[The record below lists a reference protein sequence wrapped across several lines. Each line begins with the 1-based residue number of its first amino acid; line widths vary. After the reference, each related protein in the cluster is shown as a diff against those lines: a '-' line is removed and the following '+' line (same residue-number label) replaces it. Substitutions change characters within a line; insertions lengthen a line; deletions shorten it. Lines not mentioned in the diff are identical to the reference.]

1 MTFVKCQA
9 SRRFCDGTMQRM
21 PFARFDD
28 VKPGRSRSL
37 ALTSP
42 VNTLLAFK
50 PGEVADVLAELEEE
64 VERGRWVG
72 GWVSYEAAPGVDPTL
87 TVRGGSETTFGPLPL
102 ACFGVFE
109 ASQPATELP
118 TRGYDLGEW
127 APAIDAGQHAHDVHR
142 IREEIRQG
150 NVYQVNHTFR
160 LSAPFAGDPLSFYGD
175 LVRSQNGGYCAYLG
189 FGRWQVLSASPELFF
204 EWRDGLLLSRPM
216 KGTIQRGRDRA
227 EDARMQAALR
237 SSAKDRAENVMIV
250 DMVRND
256 LGRVARAGTV
266 EVPSLFATEKYD
278 TVWQLTSTV
287 SAEPRPGTT
296 LAEVF
301 AALFPAA
308 SITGAPKVA
317 AMELISR
324 LETNPRGVYCGAIG
338 YGGPAQDG
346 APIWRFNVG
355 IRTVLIDLESARGW
369 YGTGGG
375 ITYDSTPSGEYA
387 EAMLK
392 TRVLARRSSDFDL
405 LETIRWTP
413 DAGFRHLERHVR
425 RLMTS
430 ADYFDVPVSDA
441 HVREALAEAV
451 RGVDRPRRVRLGV
464 SRQGRVTVDIG
475 QMPKMFDPV
484 RLAVDHVPVDSSDPF
499 LRHKTSRREVFE
511 AAAARHPDAD
521 DVILINGRGEL
532 TETTIAS
539 LVMETDGRWVTP
551 PLESGCLPGVERAH
565 LLASGEIHEQVIYP
579 ADLDRASGVARV
591 NSLRGWEPATLALS
605 EQRPSLTRT

>member
-1 MTFVKCQA
+1 MNA
-9 SRRFCDGTMQRM
+9 MA
-21 PFARFDD
+21 FARFDD

-37 ALTSP
+37 ALVSP
-42 VNTLLAFK
+42 VNTLQAFSAE
-50 PGEVADVLAELEEE
+50 EVVGVLAELEEE

-72 GWVSYEAAPGVDPTL
+72 GWVSYEAAPGINPAL
-87 TVRGGSETTFGPLPL
+87 AVRGGSEATFGPLPL

-109 ASQPATELP
+109 SCRPASELP
-118 TRGYDLGEW
+118 AAGYTLGEW
-127 APAIDAGQHAHDVHR
+127 APAVDATHHARDVQL
-142 IREEIRQG
+142 IREQIRQG

-160 LSAPFAGDPLSFYGD
+160 LTAPFAGDPLSFYRD
-175 LVRSQNGGYCAYLG
+175 LVRSQNGGYCAFLD
-189 FGRWQVLSASPELFF
+189 FSRWRVLSASPELFF
-204 EWRDGLLLSRPM
+204 EWRDGLLVSRPM
-216 KGTIQRGRDRA
+216 KGTIQRGRGGA
-227 EDARMQAALR
+227 EDVEMQAALR

-256 LGRVARAGTV
+256 LGRVAKAGTV
-266 EVPSLFATEKYD
+266 EVPTLFATEKYD

-287 SAEPRPGTT
+287 TAEPRPGTT

-324 LETNPRGVYCGAIG
+324 LEANPRGVYCGAIG
-338 YGGPAQDG
+338 YGGPRRDG
-346 APIWRFNVG
+346 TPLWRFNVG
-355 IRTVLIDLESARGW
+355 IRTVLIDQATGRGW

-387 EAMLK
+387 EALLK

-413 DAGFRHLERHVR
+413 DAGFRHLDRHVR
-425 RLMTS
+425 RLMAS

-441 HVREALAEAV
+441 HVREALEEAV
-451 RGVDRPRRVRLGV
+451 RGVDLPQRVRLRV
-464 SRQGRVTVDIG
+464 SRQGGITVGTGRIPVVSG
-475 QMPKMFDPV
+475 PV
-484 RLAVDHVPVDSSDPF
+484 RLAVDEVPVDSSDPF

-511 AAAARHPDAD
+511 KAAARHPYAD
-521 DVILINGRGEL
+521 DVILVNERGEL

-539 LVMETDGRWVTP
+539 LVAEVDGRWVTP
-551 PLESGCLPGVERAH
+551 PLDSGCLPGVERAH
-565 LLASGEIHEQVIYP
+565 LLSAGKVHESVLFP
-579 ADLDRASGVARV
+579 ADVGRATGLARV
-591 NSLRGWEPATLALS
+591 NSLRGWESATLAVS
-605 EQRPSLTRT
+605 EPRSSLTGT

>member
-1 MTFVKCQA
+1 MRA
-9 SRRFCDGTMQRM
+9 MA
-21 PFARFDD
+21 FARFDD

-37 ALTSP
+37 ALVSP
-42 VNTLLAFK
+42 VKTLQALGA
-50 PGEVADVLAELEEE
+50 GEVAGVLAELEEE
-64 VERGRWVG
+64 VLRGRWVG
-72 GWVSYEAAPGVDPTL
+72 GWVSYEAAPGINPTL
-87 TVRGGSETTFGPLPL
+87 TVRDGSEATFGSLPL

-109 ASQPATELP
+109 SAHPATELP
-118 TRGYDLGEW
+118 TAGYDLGEW
-127 APAIDAGQHAHDVHR
+127 VPAIDAAQHAHDVQR

-160 LSAPFAGDPLSFYGD
+160 LTALFTGDALSLYGD
-175 LVRSQNGGYCAYLG
+175 LVRSQNGGYCAFLD

-204 EWRDGLLLSRPM
+204 EWRDGLVVSRPM
-216 KGTIQRGRDRA
+216 KGTIQRGRDGA
-227 EDARMQAALR
+227 EDIDMQATL
-237 SSAKDRAENVMIV
+237 SASPKDRAENVMIV

-287 SAEPRPGTT
+287 TAEPRTGTA

-324 LETNPRGVYCGAIG
+324 LEADQRGVYCGAIG
-338 YGGPAQDG
+338 YGGPG
-346 APIWRFNVG
+346 KNGIPIWRFNVG
-355 IRTVLIDLESARGW
+355 IRTVLIDKANERGW

-387 EAMLK
+387 EALLK

-405 LETIRWTP
+405 LETMRWTP
-413 DAGFRHLERHVR
+413 DAGFHHLGRHLR
-425 RLMTS
+425 RLMAS
-430 ADYFDVPVSDA
+430 ADYFDVPVSNA
-441 HVREALAEAV
+441 HVREALEEAL
-451 RGVDRPRRVRLGV
+451 RGVDRPQRVRLRV
-464 SRQGRVTVDIG
+464 SRQGGITVDIG
-475 QMPKMFDPV
+475 PTPKAFEPV
-484 RLAVDHVPVDSSDPF
+484 RLAVDHVPVDSNDPF
-499 LRHKTSRREVFE
+499 LRHKTSRRELYE
-511 AAAARHPDAD
+511 AAAARHPYAD
-521 DVILINGRGEL
+521 DVILVNERGEL

-539 LVMETDGRWVTP
+539 LVAEVDGRWVTP

-565 LLASGEIHEQVIYP
+565 LLAVGEIGERVLYP
-579 ADLDRASGVARV
+579 ADLDRATGLARV
-591 NSLRGWEPATLALS
+591 NSLREWESATLAVP
-605 EQRPSLTRT
+605 EQRSSLTGT

>member
-1 MTFVKCQA
+1 MRGMA
-9 SRRFCDGTMQRM
+9 
-21 PFARFDD
+21 FARFDD

-37 ALTSP
+37 ALVSP
-42 VNTLLAFK
+42 VKTLQALSA
-50 PGEVADVLAELEEE
+50 GEAAGVLAELEEE

-72 GWVSYEAAPGVDPTL
+72 GWVSYEAAPGINPAL
-87 TVRGGSETTFGPLPL
+87 TVRDGSEATFGPLPL

-109 ASQPATELP
+109 SSQPATELP
-118 TRGYDLGEW
+118 TAGYDLGGWE
-127 APAIDAGQHAHDVHR
+127 PVIDAAQHAHDVQR

-160 LSAPFAGDPLSFYGD
+160 LTAPFTGDALSFYGD
-175 LVRSQNGGYCAYLG
+175 LVRSQNGGYCAFLD

-204 EWRDGLLLSRPM
+204 EWRDGLVVSRPM
-216 KGTIQRGRDRA
+216 KGTIQRGRDGA
-227 EDARMQAALR
+227 EDIDMQATLS

-287 SAEPRPGTT
+287 TAEPRPGTA

-324 LETNPRGVYCGAIG
+324 LEADQRGVYCGAIG
-338 YGGPAQDG
+338 YGGPGEDG
-346 APIWRFNVG
+346 IPIWRFNVG
-355 IRTVLIDLESARGW
+355 IRTVLIDKANERGW

-387 EAMLK
+387 EALLK
-392 TRVLARRSSDFDL
+392 TRVLARRSADFDL
-405 LETIRWTP
+405 LETMRWAP
-413 DAGFRHLERHVR
+413 DAGFQHLDRHLR

-441 HVREALAEAV
+441 HVGEVLEESV
-451 RGVDRPRRVRLGV
+451 RGVDRPQRVRLRV
-464 SRQGRVTVDIG
+464 SRQGGITVDIG
-475 QMPKMFDPV
+475 PMPKAFETV
-484 RLAVDHVPVDSSDPF
+484 RLAVDHVPVDSNDPF
-499 LRHKTSRREVFE
+499 LRHKTSRRELYE
-511 AAAARHPDAD
+511 AAAARHPYAD
-521 DVILINGRGEL
+521 DVILVNERGEL

-539 LVMETDGRWVTP
+539 LVAKVDGRWVTP

-565 LLASGEIHEQVIYP
+565 LLAIGEISERVLYP
-579 ADLDRASGVARV
+579 ADLGRATGLARV
-591 NSLRGWEPATLALS
+591 NSLRGWESATLAVP
-605 EQRPSLTRT
+605 EQRSSLTGT